1 MLVLTRDS
9 AVFTV
14 PDGVA
19 SRCGTLRTAMDECGD
34 GGVEHVPVPNVLA
47 RDMASIVEFYTH
59 LGGLSL
65 SNATPGTA
73 ASYKT
78 AFFARMPPPDLFALM
93 NAANY
98 LDAREL
104 LEDASAYV
112 ADLIRGKSPEAIRDI
127 LHLRADVTAAE
138 SAHIGTDFKWAFP

>member
-14 PDGVA
+14 PDAVA
-19 SRCGTLRTAMDECGD
+19 SRCGTLRTAMDECG
-34 GGVEHVPVPNVLA
+34 GVEHVPAPNVTA
-47 RDMASIVEFYTH
+47 GDMASIVEFYTH
-59 LGGLSL
+59 VGDLSL
-65 SNATPGTA
+65 SSAPPATA
-73 ASYKT
+73 AAYKT

-112 ADLIRGKSPEAIRDI
+112 AELIRGKSPEAIRDI
-127 LHLRADVTAAE
+127 LHLRADLTAAE
-138 SAHIGTDFKWAFP
+138 SAHIGNDFKWAFP